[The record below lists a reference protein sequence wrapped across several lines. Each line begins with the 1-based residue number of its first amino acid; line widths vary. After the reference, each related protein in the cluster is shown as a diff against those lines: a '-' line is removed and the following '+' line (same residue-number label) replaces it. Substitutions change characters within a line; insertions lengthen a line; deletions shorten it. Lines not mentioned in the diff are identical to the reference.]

1 MPHSPV
7 LQKLQALEQLRNG
20 NSTQKVADAIGMSQ
34 SWVVRLRKEIP
45 GELERQKGGRP
56 RHLTVRD
63 RWRCVTLLTE
73 GRLGVASK
81 VATKIR
87 NESGKNV
94 SDVTVRCALRW
105 EGFVAHVQQKK
116 PLLTRRHV

>member
-1 MPHSPV
+1 MAKDV
-7 LQKLQALEQLRNG
+7 LRTDTLFTPAPPRGTGVLLLLLR
-20 NSTQKVADAIGMSQ
+20 
-34 SWVVRLRKEIP
+34 VVRLRKEIA

-56 RHLTVRD
+56 RHLTARE
-63 RWRCVTLLTE
+63 RRRCVTLLTE

-94 SDVTVRCALRW
+94 FDVTVRRALRW
-105 EGFVAHVQQKK
+105 EGFVAHVQ
-116 PLLTRRHV
+116 